1 VTGRGPRSAGLVILA
16 VLAACGDSP
25 PPSSAPRVGKV
36 LAAVLAAADTARA
49 PWRCAAL
56 DTPTLPDTAFAT
68 GDRTWQLGG
77 HMLRRTN
84 GGDSVAI
91 GVVADATNGSPR
103 TVAALARLRAELEK
117 AAPDVVVTLGGMGAT
132 QADLEATLGTLAEH
146 APWPVVALPGDL
158 EPVSAQ
164 IAALTNLRK
173 RGLSVLDGR
182 LVRWVDLGTA
192 TLATLPGVGA
202 RDRLVAADDGCQWR
216 AEDVAKLGEQLTAT
230 PGIRIVASSEAPRAS
245 VDGEAAGELGLV
257 PAQPV
262 EVALHAPVEPTPSP
276 ARTGSRDGAR
286 AALSPGTADAMR
298 RLPDAH
304 TPSAGVLVIRDGTWA
319 WRPVAVPK

>member
-1 VTGRGPRSAGLVILA
+1 
-16 VLAACGDSP
+16 
-25 PPSSAPRVGKV
+25 
-36 LAAVLAAADTARA
+36 
-49 PWRCAAL
+49 
-56 DTPTLPDTAFAT
+56 
-68 GDRTWQLGG
+68 
-77 HMLRRTN
+77 
-84 GGDSVAI
+84 
-91 GVVADATNGSPR
+91 
-103 TVAALARLRAELEK
+103 
-117 AAPDVVVTLGGMGAT
+117 MGAT

-262 EVALHAPVEPTPSP
+262 EVALHAPVEPTPS
-276 ARTGSRDGAR
+276 AAKTGSRDGAR
-286 AALSPGTADAMR
+286 IALSPGTADAMR
-298 RLPDAH
+298 RLPEAH
-304 TPSAGVLVIRDGTWA
+304 TPSAGVLVIRDGTWT